1 MAQTFRKKP
10 VEIEAQQYMDAKS
23 STEIIQRI
31 LDAGGSAS
39 LHCVNP
45 DEQDHGG
52 HTIRIRTLEGDMHA
66 SIGDWVIR
74 GVQGEFYPCKPDIFE
89 QTYTAADQPDGQDD
103 AHLSAVQRFFTA
115 SEHEDVVTLRDLIV
129 ALGAEIERRVPAGRN
144 KALALTALEDVQMRG
159 NRGLFAPEGL
169 R

>member
-1 MAQTFRKKP
+1 MATYRKKP
-10 VEIEAQQYMDAKS
+10 VEIEARQFNGQTWGATADALA
-23 STEIIQRI
+23 EWC
-31 LDAGGSAS
+31 GGEYETDLQPSRPT
-39 LHCVNP
+39 L
-45 DEQDHGG
+45 
-52 HTIRIRTLEGDMHA
+52 RIRTLEGVMEA
-66 SIGDWVIR
+66 SPGDWIIR

-89 QTYTAADQPDGQDD
+89 QTYVAADQPEQQDD
-103 AHLSAVQRFFTA
+103 AHLGAVQRFFTA
-115 SEHEDVVTLRDLIV
+115 SEHEDVVALRDRIV